1 MSYNVYIKQCNHH
14 SMSELFA
21 LIFFISLICLVV
33 GLIRPVLFTKL
44 FRDKPTRKQIGVLFG
59 VLIFISIVG
68 IGASPAPEM
77 SQDIKPEPVAE
88 TVETIDSTDV
98 TPVEENIDTPE
109 PESVPVAPVLPA
121 PSPTEEQ
128 PSITQ
133 PEVKQ
138 EPNPAQNPARDLFQ
152 VTEVVD
158 GDTIKVSTIGTLR
171 LIGMDTPETRDPRKP
186 VQCFG
191 REASKRAKE
200 LLSGKKVYLEYDP
213 ANKIDKYGRTLAYVY
228 REDGLFYNAE
238 MIKQGFAHSYVQ
250 FPHPRLDEFNT
261 YQREAREN
269 NLGFWAAN
277 TCNGNTTQAAS
288 GSSKTAAPLPIS
300 PDINKDGFIKGSC
313 ASLNKLGL
321 GNFER
326 GDPNYT
332 AARDRDKDGIACEMK

>member
-1 MSYNVYIKQCNHH
+1 MLY
-14 SMSELFA
+14 FA
-21 LIFFISLICLVV
+21 TLVLLISLICLVL
-33 GLIRPVLFTKL
+33 GLIRPAIFSKL
-44 FRDKPTRKQIGVLFG
+44 FRDKPKRKQIGVLFG

-68 IGASPAPEM
+68 IGASPTPEGY
-77 SQDIKPEPVAE
+77 QDIKPEPVAE
-88 TVETIDSTDV
+88 TVETSDV
-98 TPVEENIDTPE
+98 IPAEENIATSE
-109 PESVPVAPVLPA
+109 PESVPAAPVLPV
-121 PSPTEEQ
+121 PSPTEDQ
-128 PSITQ
+128 SSVTR
-133 PEVKQ
+133 PEV
-138 EPNPAQNPARDLFQ
+138 NPAQNSARDLFQ

-191 REASKRAKE
+191 KEASNKAKE

-261 YQREAREN
+261 YQQEAREN
-269 NLGFWAAN
+269 NRGFWATN
-277 TCNGNTTQAAS
+277 TCSGNTTQAAS
-288 GSSKTAAPLPIS
+288 GGSKTAIPLPIR
-300 PDINKDGFIKGSC
+300 PEVNKDGFIKGTC
-313 ASLNKLGL
+313 ASLKKLGL

-332 AARDRDKDGIACEMK
+332 EARDRDEDGIACEMN

>member
-1 MSYNVYIKQCNHH
+1 MA
-14 SMSELFA
+14 ELFF
-21 LIFFISLICLVV
+21 LIFLVSLICLVL
-33 GLIRPVLFTKL
+33 GLLRPALFTKL
-44 FRDKPTRKQIGVLFG
+44 FRDKPKRKQIGVIFG

-68 IGASPAPEM
+68 IGASPAPEG

-88 TVETIDSTDV
+88 TVETTNV
-98 TPVEENIDTPE
+98 TPEEENIATSE
-109 PESVPVAPVLPA
+109 PENVSVAPVLPA
-121 PSPTEEQ
+121 PSPIEEQ
-128 PSITQ
+128 SSIPQ
-133 PEVKQ
+133 VNVKQ
-138 EPNPAQNPARDLFQ
+138 EPNPAKDLFQ

-158 GDTIKVSTIGTLR
+158 GDTIKVNKIGTLR

-269 NLGFWAAN
+269 NRGFWAAN
-277 TCNGNTTQAAS
+277 TCNGNTTQAVS
-288 GSSKTAAPLPIS
+288 GSSKIAISLPIS
-300 PDINKDGFIKGSC
+300 PEVNKDGFIKGTC

-332 AARDRDKDGIACEMK
+332 AARDRDKDGIACEMN

>member
-1 MSYNVYIKQCNHH
+1 MA
-14 SMSELFA
+14 ELFA
-21 LIFFISLICLVV
+21 LILLISLVCLVL
-33 GLIRPVLFTKL
+33 GLIRPAIFTKL
-44 FRDKPTRKQIGVLFG
+44 FRDKPKKKQIGVLFG
-59 VLIFISIVG
+59 VLIFISIIV
-68 IGASPAPEM
+68 IGASPAPEG

-88 TVETIDSTDV
+88 RVETPVS
-98 TPVEENIDTPE
+98 TPVEENIPTTE
-109 PESVPVAPVLPA
+109 PEKTSIEPVLPA

-128 PSITQ
+128 SSVTQ

-138 EPNPAQNPARDLFQ
+138 EPNSAQNSARDLFQ

-171 LIGMDTPETRDPRKP
+171 LIGMDTPETKDPRKP

-191 REASKRAKE
+191 REASNKAKE
-200 LLSGKKVYLEYDP
+200 LLSSKKVYLEYDP

-261 YQREAREN
+261 YQQEAREN
-269 NLGFWAAN
+269 NRGFWAAN

-288 GSSKTAAPLPIS
+288 GSSKTAIPLPIS
-300 PDINKDGFIKGSC
+300 PEINKNGFIKGSC
-313 ASLNKLGL
+313 ASLIKLGL

-332 AARDRDKDGIACEMK
+332 ESRDRDEDGIACEMK

>member
-1 MSYNVYIKQCNHH
+1 
-14 SMSELFA
+14 
-21 LIFFISLICLVV
+21 VV
-33 GLIRPVLFTKL
+33 GLIHPTLFTKL
-44 FRDKPTRKQIGVLFG
+44 FRDKLNKKQIGIIFG

-68 IGASPAPEM
+68 IGASPTPEGY
-77 SQDIKPEPVAE
+77 QDIKPEPVAE
-88 TVETIDSTDV
+88 TVETSDV
-98 TPVEENIDTPE
+98 IPAEENIATSE
-109 PESVPVAPVLPA
+109 PESVSVVPVLPA
-121 PSPTEEQ
+121 PSIDKEQ
-128 PSITQ
+128 SSVTQ
-133 PEVKQ
+133 PDAKQ
-138 EPNPAQNPARDLFQ
+138 EVNSTQNLARDLFQ

-191 REASKRAKE
+191 KEASNKAKE

-213 ANKIDKYGRTLAYVY
+213 AQKQDKYGRTLAYVY

-261 YQREAREN
+261 YQQEAREN
-269 NLGFWAAN
+269 NRGFWAAN

-288 GSSKTAAPLPIS
+288 GGSKTAIPLPIS
-300 PDINKDGFIKGSC
+300 PEVNKDGFIKGSC
-313 ASLNKLGL
+313 ASLKKLGL

-332 AARDRDKDGIACEMK
+332 EARDRDEDGIACEMN

>member
-1 MSYNVYIKQCNHH
+1 MA
-14 SMSELFA
+14 ELFA
-21 LIFFISLICLVV
+21 LILLISLVCLVL
-33 GLIRPVLFTKL
+33 GLIRPALFTKL
-44 FRDKPTRKQIGVLFG
+44 FWDKPKRKQIGVLFG

-121 PSPTEEQ
+121 PSPAEDQSSIIQ
-128 PSITQ
+128 PD
-133 PEVKQ
+133 VKQ
-138 EPNPAQNPARDLFQ
+138 EANSTQNPDRDLFQ

-191 REASKRAKE
+191 REASNKAKE

-213 ANKIDKYGRTLAYVY
+213 AQKQDKYGRTLAYVY

-250 FPHPRLDEFNT
+250 FPHPKLDEFNT
-261 YQREAREN
+261 YQREARDN
-269 NLGFWAAN
+269 SRGFWAAN

-288 GSSKTAAPLPIS
+288 GSSKTAIPLPIS
-300 PDINKDGFIKGSC
+300 PEVNKDGFIKCSC
-313 ASLNKLGL
+313 ASLKKLGL

-332 AARDRDKDGIACEMK
+332 EARDGDKDGIACEMK